1 MEMDQEKSHDTSDHY
16 GDGTVTMLSEELI
29 KSADAVS
36 AAIRNTPEYTEFT
49 EKKKQA
55 RLNPDTK
62 ALIERARDLQNRL
75 MDIPEEERNSDY
87 AEKLQDEYEEIVENT
102 AVYDYSRAEGLYMT
116 MLQEVLGRI
125 IENVDV
131 DV

>member
-1 MEMDQEKSHDTSDHY
+1 
-16 GDGTVTMLSEELI
+16 MLSEALE

-36 AAIRNTPEYTEFT
+36 SAVRQTPEYRDFT
-49 EKKKQA
+49 EKK
-55 RLNPDTK
+55 RLVRSDPDTR

-75 MDIPEEERNSDY
+75 MEIPEEERGSDY
-87 AEKLQDEYEEIVENT
+87 AERLQDEYEEIAENT

-125 IENVDV
+125 IENVDI

>member
-1 MEMDQEKSHDTSDHY
+1 
-16 GDGTVTMLSEELI
+16 MLSEELI

-36 AAIRNTPEYTEFT
+36 AAIRETPEYTEFT
-49 EKKKQA
+49 QKKKQV
-55 RLNPDTK
+55 RSDPDTK

-75 MDIPEEERNSDY
+75 MDIPEEERNNDY
-87 AEKLQDEYEEIVENT
+87 AEHLQDEYEEIVENT